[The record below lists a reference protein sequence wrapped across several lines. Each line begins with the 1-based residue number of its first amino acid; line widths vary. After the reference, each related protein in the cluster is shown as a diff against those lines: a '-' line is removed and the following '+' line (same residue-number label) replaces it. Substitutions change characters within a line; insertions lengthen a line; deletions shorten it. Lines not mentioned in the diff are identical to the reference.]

1 MEYDFIRSRLITD
14 ESDRVIWSVSGKDTK
29 QAKERV
35 LMTLIGNTLYW
46 GEPSKT
52 PAKLLD
58 DALSFITHEVC
69 RIPTFICISE
79 LKMKLAVAGC

>member
-52 PAKLLD
+52 PVDLLD
-58 DALSFITHEVC
+58 DAPTFITHEVC
-69 RIPTFICISE
+69 RIPTFICLSE